1 MARTNPMAKLAGEAG
16 RCPRARAMRMQKR
29 GEVAQMA
36 PTAVA
41 LVKVSATFS
50 SRK

>member
-1 MARTNPMAKLAGEAG
+1 MARANPTVKLAGEAG
-16 RCPRARAMRMQKR
+16 RWPRAKAMRTQKR
-29 GEVAQMA
+29 GDVAQMA

-50 SRK
+50 RRK

>member
-1 MARTNPMAKLAGEAG
+1 MARTNPTANPTGEAG
-16 RCPRARAMRMQKR
+16 RCPRARAMRAQKR

-50 SRK
+50 NKK